1 MNIIK
6 FNDVIL
12 SAETDPQLTQ
22 EQIDIFNDNF
32 RGRYVYNVNMTD
44 AVALEQMSTEQY
56 REASKS
62 KYIEKKII
70 EYKKIN
76 QYEELLDGEGNIDS
90 SKQYYWGIINPFND
104 GNSYIVDNYN
114 SGYYVNNIGNIYNS
128 DGSIDEETDE
138 RIINECIPFRVVP
151 SSYCVYEAKCG
162 EVNFENRFDP
172 YKYYF
177 DVRLSKDNRDPNIYY
192 ICIYAITGDEEEWGS
207 SLFIFDREIKS
218 EEFPYDLCAESS
230 ELRDFIENNENV
242 KFLLEVEDYATGQ
255 TSTVLYDIHD
265 SNAKVKPFCLEDL
278 TKPYY
283 ENYDCVAYNKP
294 SNSNVRTSR
303 TVYNHEH
310 NDGCWKPAFY
320 LGNNG
325 GEKGYPYSNSFGLV
339 SYIDYWKWHNG
350 RSYTGDNNRFLVL
363 EYVRQEFSEIKNLQ
377 CPDAGNKHIVSL
389 ICRIEKTIY
398 VENPDYLADF
408 DSIPLE
414 LLNTRRY
421 INFDTTENVN
431 SVTRFIESN
440 KFHPDEDITVGE
452 LQNFR
457 WWLAHELLELN
468 AETEKRYD
476 VLEMLRYYEQ
486 NMYDDTIRHLTTF
499 TPKAEVDILTAAN
512 RSTCGCQGVTGINIL
527 SAGLTTC
534 DPIYL
539 YRKAV
544 YEKMVDT
551 FSDVSFWTN
560 QTIEFLEEFKRYI
573 DGIIKMN
580 FPLYTVDYISDLY
593 DCGCLSDANASQ
605 ERLMSY
611 LKNLS
616 KSLGYIID
624 EDMSSH
630 KNFIGDSFNK
640 WAAYLYEKMSW
651 V

>member
-12 SAETDPQLTQ
+12 SAEEDPQLTQ
-22 EQIDIFNDNF
+22 KQIDIFNDSF
-32 RGRYVYNVNMTD
+32 RGRYVYNVNLTD

-62 KYIEKKII
+62 KYIEKKIV

-76 QYEELLDGEGNIDS
+76 QYEELLDEDGNIDS
-90 SKQYYWGIINPFND
+90 SKRYYIGIINPKNNGD
-104 GNSYIVDNYN
+104 SYIAKEYV
-114 SGYYVNNIGNIYNS
+114 SSTVGYSIINVGNIYDADANIVENCS
-128 DGSIDEETDE
+128 
-138 RIINECIPFRVVP
+138 PFKMVP
-151 SSYCVYEAKCG
+151 SSYCIYENTVGNIK
-162 EVNFENRFDP
+162 FENRYDP
-172 YKYYF
+172 VKNYF
-177 DVRLSKDNRDPNIYY
+177 DYRITNNGDYTAS
-192 ICIYAITGDEEEWGS
+192 ICIYVIDGDEQTWGEWEYICSDLEVISGDFANGS
-207 SLFIFDREIKS
+207 ADYIALT
-218 EEFPYDLCAESS
+218 
-230 ELRDFIENNENV
+230 DFIRTHENV
-242 KFLLEVEDYATGQ
+242 KILLEVDGDDGYFKKAYEINTN
-255 TSTVLYDIHD
+255 
-265 SNAKVKPFCLEDL
+265 NAKIQPFCLEDL
-278 TKPYY
+278 TKPFIT
-283 ENYDCVAYNKP
+283 EDGQFVGYDCLASSGLTSANIATSKTKYN
-294 SNSNVRTSR
+294 N
-303 TVYNHEH
+303 EH
-310 NDGCWKPAFY
+310 IDGCWKCAWY
-320 LGNNG
+320 LNNNSEG
-325 GEKGYPYSNSFGLV
+325 KNRLPYSNSAGLRIF
-339 SYIDYWKWHNG
+339 YDYWGFFNG
-350 RSYTGDNNRFLVL
+350 QSYVGKNGNRLLNSQYDNDFGN
-363 EYVRQEFSEIKNLQ
+363 IKNNQ
-377 CPDAGNKHIVSL
+377 CASSNNYATVSL
-389 ICRIEKTIY
+389 ICRTEKTIY
-398 VENPDYLADF
+398 EENPDYLADF
-408 DSIPLE
+408 DSIPVE

-421 INFDTTENVN
+421 INFDATENVN

-440 KFHPDEDITVGE
+440 KFHPDEEITVGE

-476 VLEMLRYYEQ
+476 VLEMLRYYDQ

-499 TPKAEVDILTAAN
+499 TPKTSVDVLTAAN

-534 DPIYL
+534 DPIYI
-539 YRKAV
+539 YRKAI

-605 ERLMSY
+605 ERLMGY